1 MFKNQRKGIELTMNL
16 VIIAAI
22 SLLVLII
29 LAFMLM
35 KGFGGWN
42 SGTTCSSQGGQCMI
56 KCEGSYPVSSLYTC
70 GKNNLAGSHCCV
82 NIGGL
87 GEEIIP
93 TSAKTETPAAVTK

>member
-42 SGTTCSSQGGQCMI
+42 SGTTCDSQGGQCMI
-56 KCEGSYPVSSLYTC
+56 KCDDSYPVSSLYTC
-70 GKNNLAGSHCCV
+70 GKEKPAGSHCCV
-82 NIGGL
+82 SGGL

-93 TSAKTETPAAVTK
+93 TSAKTGTTPAVAPK